1 MPEDS
6 DAESNMTP
14 TTEKRGYCMKKT
26 RHQAFVDEL
35 HKQLTAKAVHQID
48 LSENQYGGS
57 DGDESKEDIMKELE
71 RKFDELFG
79 SLDDD

>member
-1 MPEDS
+1 
-6 DAESNMTP
+6 
-14 TTEKRGYCMKKT
+14 MKKT
-26 RHQAFVDEL
+26 QHQAFVDEL
-35 HKQLTAKAVHQID
+35 HKQLTAKAAHQID

-79 SLDDD
+79 GLDDD

>member
-14 TTEKRGYCMKKT
+14 TTEKRGYRMKKT

-48 LSENQYGGS
+48 LSENQYDSS
-57 DGDESKEDIMKELE
+57 DGDESKEAIMKELE

-79 SLDDD
+79 DLDDD

>member
-1 MPEDS
+1 
-6 DAESNMTP
+6 
-14 TTEKRGYCMKKT
+14 MKKT
-26 RHQAFVDEL
+26 RHQTFVDEL
-35 HKQLTAKAVHQID
+35 HKQLTAKAIHQID

-79 SLDDD
+79 DLDDD

>member
-6 DAESNMTP
+6 DAESN
-14 TTEKRGYCMKKT
+14 TTTSEKRGYSMKKT

-48 LSENQYGGS
+48 LSVNQYDSSG
-57 DGDESKEDIMKELE
+57 GDESKEAIMKELE

-79 SLDDD
+79 DLDDD

>member
-1 MPEDS
+1 
-6 DAESNMTP
+6 
-14 TTEKRGYCMKKT
+14 MKKT

-48 LSENQYGGS
+48 ISENKYGGS
-57 DGDESKEDIMKELE
+57 DGDENKEDIMKELE

-79 SLDDD
+79 GLNDD

>member
-6 DAESNMTP
+6 DAESNKTT
-14 TTEKRGYCMKKT
+14 TTEKRGKNKKKT

-48 LSENQYGGS
+48 LSENQYDSS
-57 DGDESKEDIMKELE
+57 DGDESKEAIMKELE

-79 SLDDD
+79 DLDDD